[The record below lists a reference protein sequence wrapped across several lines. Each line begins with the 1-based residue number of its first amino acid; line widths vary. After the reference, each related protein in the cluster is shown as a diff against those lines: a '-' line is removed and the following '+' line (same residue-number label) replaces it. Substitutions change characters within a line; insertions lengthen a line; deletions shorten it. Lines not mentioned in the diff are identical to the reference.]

1 MYKLAAAVR
10 YFDNFNFQLYEHI
23 IKRKQ
28 FYEEKPPKHLSI
40 QKTVLPFIAQPPEQ

>member
-1 MYKLAAAVR
+1 MYKLGTALN
-10 YFDNFNFQLYEHI
+10 YFDHFNFTLYERI
-23 IKRKQ
+23 IKAKQ